1 MKILFISPTFSGV
14 GGIGAHAFRLSQKL
28 GQEGYDVELMDV
40 PHIPIKNL
48 KNPSFSV
55 FGTLKALSNSKTYD
69 VVHAWNVPSAFI
81 MKHIKAKKKILSVH
95 GIYSQ
100 QVKMLHSK
108 LTGSIIGSKE
118 SEVLDWADVLTTDSK
133 SVQLEYK
140 KKLGKDF
147 EYIPAP
153 LDPKRFTD
161 IPDVKKIQKQVVYLG
176 RDSFEKGIDI
186 LKKIE
191 PNIDGSVKY
200 CTSLEWHK
208 AMEVLKSSQV
218 LVLPS
223 RIESVPQSILEAFYL
238 KIPVIATNVGGVH
251 ELVSN
256 NKTGLLVTPNN
267 SKELLEKI
275 NYLLNDIDLC
285 NRLANNAHEFV
296 LKNFSWEV
304 LLPKYIKLYG
314 NL

>member
-1 MKILFISPTFSGV
+1 MKILFISPTFSGA

-28 GQEGYDVELMDV
+28 SQEGYDVELMDV

-256 NKTGLLVTPNN
+256 NKTGLLVAPNN

-275 NYLLNDIDLC
+275 NYLLNDIELC
-285 NRLANNAHEFV
+285 NRLANNAYEFV
-296 LKNFSWEV
+296 MKNFSWEV
-304 LLPKYIKLYG
+304 LLPKYIELYE
-314 NL
+314 N

>member
-14 GGIGAHAFRLSQKL
+14 GGIGPHAFRLSQKL
-28 GQEGYDVELMDV
+28 SQEGYDVELMDV

-186 LKKIE
+186 LKKID

-238 KIPVIATNVGGVH
+238 KIPVIATDVGGVH

-256 NKTGLLVTPNN
+256 NKTGLLVAPNN

-296 LKNFSWEV
+296 MKNFSWEV
-304 LLPKYIKLYG
+304 LLPKYLKLYE
-314 NL
+314 N

>member
-1 MKILFISPTFSGV
+1 MKILFISPTFSGA

-28 GQEGYDVELMDV
+28 SQEGYDVELMDV

-108 LTGSIIGSKE
+108 LIGSIIGSKE

-153 LDPKRFTD
+153 LDPKRFTN
-161 IPDVKKIQKQVVYLG
+161 IPDVKKNQKQVVYLG

-186 LKKIE
+186 LEKIE
-191 PNIDGSVKY
+191 SNIDGSVKY

-296 LKNFSWEV
+296 MKNFSWEV
-304 LLPKYIKLYG
+304 LLPKYVKLYE
-314 NL
+314 N

>member
-1 MKILFISPTFSGV
+1 MKILFISPTFSGA

-28 GQEGYDVELMDV
+28 SQEGYDVELMDV

-133 SVQLEYK
+133 FVQLEYK

-153 LDPKRFTD
+153 LDPKRFTN
-161 IPDVKKIQKQVVYLG
+161 IPDVKKNQKQVVYLG

-186 LKKIE
+186 LEKIE
-191 PNIDGSVKY
+191 SNIDGSVKY

-296 LKNFSWEV
+296 MKNFSWEV
-304 LLPKYIKLYG
+304 LLPKYLKLYE
-314 NL
+314 N

>member
-1 MKILFISPTFSGV
+1 MKILFISPTFSGA
-14 GGIGAHAFRLSQKL
+14 GGIGPHAFRLSQKL
-28 GQEGYDVELMDV
+28 SEEGYDIELMDV
-40 PHIPIKNL
+40 PRIPIKNL
-48 KNPSFSV
+48 KNPSYSV

-81 MKHIKAKKKILSVH
+81 MKHIRAKKKILSVH
-95 GIYSQ
+95 GVYSQ

-153 LDPKRFTD
+153 LDPKRFTN
-161 IPDVKKIQKQVVYLG
+161 IPDVKKNQKQVVYLG

-186 LKKIE
+186 LEKIE
-191 PNIDGSVKY
+191 SNIDGSVKY

-238 KIPVIATNVGGVH
+238 KIPVIATDVGGVH
-251 ELVSN
+251 EIVSN

-267 SKELLEKI
+267 SKELLENI

-296 LKNFSWEV
+296 MKNFSWEV
-304 LLPKYIKLYG
+304 LLPKYLKLYE
-314 NL
+314 N

>member
-28 GQEGYDVELMDV
+28 SEEGYDVELMDV

-55 FGTLKALSNSKTYD
+55 FGTLKALFNSKTYD

-296 LKNFSWEV
+296 MKNFSWEV
-304 LLPKYIKLYG
+304 LLPKYLKLYE
-314 NL
+314 N

>member
-1 MKILFISPTFSGV
+1 MKILFISPTFSGA

-28 GQEGYDVELMDV
+28 SQEGYDVELMDV

-81 MKHIKAKKKILSVH
+81 MKHVKAKKKILSVH

-153 LDPKRFTD
+153 LDPKRFTN
-161 IPDVKKIQKQVVYLG
+161 IPDVKKNQKQVVYLG

-186 LKKIE
+186 LEKIE
-191 PNIDGSVKY
+191 SNIDGSVKY

-296 LKNFSWEV
+296 MKNFSWEV
-304 LLPKYIKLYG
+304 LLPKYVKLYE
-314 NL
+314 N

>member
-28 GQEGYDVELMDV
+28 SEEGYDVELMDV

-69 VVHAWNVPSAFI
+69 VVHAWSVPSAFI
-81 MKHIKAKKKILSVH
+81 MKHIRAKKKILSVH
-95 GIYSQ
+95 GVYSQ

-108 LTGSIIGSKE
+108 LTGSIVGSKE

-176 RDSFEKGIDI
+176 RDSFEKGIDV
-186 LKKIE
+186 LEKIE
-191 PNIDGSVKY
+191 PNIDGSIKY

-251 ELVSN
+251 ELVNN
-256 NKTGLLVTPNN
+256 NKTGLLVTPND

-285 NRLANNAHEFV
+285 SRLANNAHEFV
-296 LKNFSWEV
+296 MKNFSWEV
-304 LLPKYIKLYG
+304 ILPKYVKLYE
-314 NL
+314 N

>member
-1 MKILFISPTFSGV
+1 MKILFISPTFSGA

-28 GQEGYDVELMDV
+28 SQEGYDVELMDV

-238 KIPVIATNVGGVH
+238 KIPVIATDVGGVH
-251 ELVSN
+251 EIVSN

-267 SKELLEKI
+267 SKELLENI

-296 LKNFSWEV
+296 MKNFSWEV
-304 LLPKYIKLYG
+304 LLPKYLKLYE
-314 NL
+314 N

>member
-1 MKILFISPTFSGV
+1 MKVLFISPTFSGA

-28 GQEGYDVELMDV
+28 SQEGYDIELMDV

-81 MKHIKAKKKILSVH
+81 MKHVKAKKKILSVH

-238 KIPVIATNVGGVH
+238 KIPVIATDVGGVH
-251 ELVSN
+251 EIISN

-267 SKELLEKI
+267 SKELLENI

-296 LKNFSWEV
+296 MKNFSWEV
-304 LLPKYIKLYG
+304 LLPKYLKLYE
-314 NL
+314 N

>member
-1 MKILFISPTFSGV
+1 MKILFISPTFSGA
-14 GGIGAHAFRLSQKL
+14 GGIGPHASRLAQKL
-28 GQEGYDVELMDV
+28 GQEGHDVELMDV

-48 KNPSFSV
+48 KNPSFSI
-55 FGTLKALSNSKTYD
+55 FGTFKALANSKTYD

-95 GIYSQ
+95 GVYSQ

-108 LTGSIIGSKE
+108 LTSNIVTSKE
-118 SEVLDWADVLTTDSK
+118 NQVLDYADVLTTDSK
-133 SVQLEYK
+133 TVQLEYK
-140 KKLGKDF
+140 KKLGKNF

-153 LDPKRFTD
+153 LDPKRFVD
-161 IPDVKKIQKQVVYLG
+161 IPDMKKNLKQVVYLG

-191 PNIDGSVKY
+191 PNIDGNVKY

-208 AMEVLKSSQV
+208 AMEILKSSQI

-238 KIPVIATNVGGVH
+238 KIPVIATDVGGVH

-256 NKTGLLVTPNN
+256 DKTGLLVTPNN
-267 SKELLEKI
+267 SKELLEKV
-275 NYLLNDIDLC
+275 NYLLNDIELC

-304 LLPKYIKLYG
+304 LLPKYIELYE
-314 NL
+314 N

>member
-1 MKILFISPTFSGV
+1 MKILFISPTFSGA

-28 GQEGYDVELMDV
+28 SQEGYDIELMDV

-153 LDPKRFTD
+153 LDPKRFTN
-161 IPDVKKIQKQVVYLG
+161 IPDVKKNQKQVVYLG

-186 LKKIE
+186 LEKIE
-191 PNIDGSVKY
+191 SNIDGSVKY

-208 AMEVLKSSQV
+208 AMEVLKSAQV

-275 NYLLNDIDLC
+275 NYLLNDIELC
-285 NRLANNAHEFV
+285 NRLANNAYEFV
-296 LKNFSWEV
+296 MKNFSWEV
-304 LLPKYIKLYG
+304 LLPKYVKLYE
-314 NL
+314 N

>member
-1 MKILFISPTFSGV
+1 MKILFISPTFSGA

-28 GQEGYDVELMDV
+28 SEEGYDVELMDV

-147 EYIPAP
+147 AYIPAP
-153 LDPKRFTD
+153 LDPKRFTN
-161 IPDVKKIQKQVVYLG
+161 IPDVKKNQKQVVYLG

-186 LKKIE
+186 LEKIE
-191 PNIDGSVKY
+191 SNIDGSVKY

-296 LKNFSWEV
+296 MKNFSWEV
-304 LLPKYIKLYG
+304 LLPKYIKLYE
-314 NL
+314 N

>member
-1 MKILFISPTFSGV
+1 MKILFISPTFSGA

-28 GQEGYDVELMDV
+28 SQEGYDVELMDV

-108 LTGSIIGSKE
+108 LMGSIIGSKE

-133 SVQLEYK
+133 FVQLEYK

-296 LKNFSWEV
+296 MKNFSWEV
-304 LLPKYIKLYG
+304 LLPKYLKLYE
-314 NL
+314 N

>member
-28 GQEGYDVELMDV
+28 SQEGYDIELMDV

-238 KIPVIATNVGGVH
+238 KIPVIATDVGGVH
-251 ELVSN
+251 EIVSN

-267 SKELLEKI
+267 SKELLENI

-296 LKNFSWEV
+296 MKNFSWEV
-304 LLPKYIKLYG
+304 LLPKYLKLYE
-314 NL
+314 N

>member
-28 GQEGYDVELMDV
+28 SQEGYDIELMDV

-153 LDPKRFTD
+153 LDPKRFTN

-238 KIPVIATNVGGVH
+238 KIPVIATDVGGVH
-251 ELVSN
+251 EIVSN

-267 SKELLEKI
+267 SKELLENI

-296 LKNFSWEV
+296 MKNFSWEV
-304 LLPKYIKLYG
+304 LLPKYLKLYE
-314 NL
+314 N

>member
-1 MKILFISPTFSGV
+1 MKILFISPTFSGA

-28 GQEGYDVELMDV
+28 SQEGYDIELMDV

-100 QVKMLHSK
+100 QVKLLHSK

-153 LDPKRFTD
+153 LDPKRFTN
-161 IPDVKKIQKQVVYLG
+161 IPDVKKNQKQVVYLG

-186 LKKIE
+186 LEKIE
-191 PNIDGSVKY
+191 SNIDGSVKY

-296 LKNFSWEV
+296 MKNFSWEV
-304 LLPKYIKLYG
+304 LLPKYLKLYE
-314 NL
+314 N

>member
-1 MKILFISPTFSGV
+1 MKILFISPTFSGA
-14 GGIGAHAFRLSQKL
+14 GGIGPHAFRLSQKL
-28 GQEGYDVELMDV
+28 SQEGYDIELMDV

-81 MKHIKAKKKILSVH
+81 MKHIRAKKKILSVH

-108 LTGSIIGSKE
+108 LTGSIVGSKE

-296 LKNFSWEV
+296 MKNFSWEV
-304 LLPKYIKLYG
+304 LLPKYLKLYE
-314 NL
+314 N

>member
-28 GQEGYDVELMDV
+28 SQEGYDIELMDV

-238 KIPVIATNVGGVH
+238 KIPVIATDVGGVH
-251 ELVSN
+251 EIVSN

-296 LKNFSWEV
+296 MKNFSWEV
-304 LLPKYIKLYG
+304 LLPKYLKLYE
-314 NL
+314 N

>member
-28 GQEGYDVELMDV
+28 IEEGYDVELMDV

-69 VVHAWNVPSAFI
+69 VVHAWNVPSALI
-81 MKHIKAKKKILSVH
+81 MKRIKAKKKILSVH
-95 GIYSQ
+95 GVYSQ

-108 LTGSIIGSKE
+108 LTSSIISSKE
-118 SEVLDWADVLTTDSK
+118 RQVLDYADVLTTDSK
-133 SVQLEYK
+133 AVQLEYK
-140 KKLGKDF
+140 EKLGKDF

-161 IPDVKKIQKQVVYLG
+161 IPDTKKNHKQVVYLG

-186 LKKIE
+186 LKEIE
-191 PNIDGSVKY
+191 PNIDGNVKY

-238 KIPVIATNVGGVH
+238 KIPVIATDVGGVH

-256 NKTGLLVTPNN
+256 NKTGLLVAPNN

-275 NYLLNDIDLC
+275 NYLLNDIELC
-285 NRLANNAHEFV
+285 NRLANNAYEFV
-296 LKNFSWEV
+296 MKNFSWEV
-304 LLPKYIKLYG
+304 LLPKYIELYE
-314 NL
+314 N

>member
-28 GQEGYDVELMDV
+28 SQEGYDIELMDV

-238 KIPVIATNVGGVH
+238 KIPVIATDVGGVH

-296 LKNFSWEV
+296 MKNFSWEV
-304 LLPKYIKLYG
+304 LLPKYVKLYE
-314 NL
+314 N

>member
-1 MKILFISPTFSGV
+1 MKILFISPTFSGA

-28 GQEGYDVELMDV
+28 SEEGYDVELMDV

-153 LDPKRFTD
+153 LDPKRFTN
-161 IPDVKKIQKQVVYLG
+161 IPDVKKNQKQVVYLG
-176 RDSFEKGIDI
+176 RDSFEKGIDV
-186 LKKIE
+186 LEKIE
-191 PNIDGSVKY
+191 SNIDGR
-200 CTSLEWHK
+200 C
-208 AMEVLKSSQV
+208 
-218 LVLPS
+218 
-223 RIESVPQSILEAFYL
+223 
-238 KIPVIATNVGGVH
+238 
-251 ELVSN
+251 
-256 NKTGLLVTPNN
+256 
-267 SKELLEKI
+267 
-275 NYLLNDIDLC
+275 
-285 NRLANNAHEFV
+285 
-296 LKNFSWEV
+296 
-304 LLPKYIKLYG
+304 
-314 NL
+314 

>member
-1 MKILFISPTFSGV
+1 MKILFISPTFSGA
-14 GGIGAHAFRLSQKL
+14 GGIGPHAFRLSQKL
-28 GQEGYDVELMDV
+28 SEEGYDIELMDV
-40 PHIPIKNL
+40 PRIPIKNL

-81 MKHIKAKKKILSVH
+81 MKHVKAKKKILSVH
-95 GIYSQ
+95 GVYSQ

-108 LTGSIIGSKE
+108 LTGSIVNAKE
-118 SEVLDWADVLTTDSK
+118 SQVLDWADVLTTDSK
-133 SVQLEYK
+133 TVQLEYK

-153 LDPKRFTD
+153 LDPKRFTN
-161 IPDVKKIQKQVVYLG
+161 IPDVKKNQKQVVYLG

-186 LKKIE
+186 LEKIE
-191 PNIDGSVKY
+191 PDIDGSVKY
-200 CTSLEWHK
+200 CTSLEWNK
-208 AMEVLKSSQV
+208 AMEVLKSSQI

-238 KIPVIATNVGGVH
+238 KVPVVATNVGGVH

-267 SKELLEKI
+267 SSELLEKI
-275 NYLLNDIDLC
+275 NYLLNDIELC

-296 LKNFSWEV
+296 MKNFSWEV
-304 LLPKYIKLYG
+304 LLPKYIKLYE
-314 NL
+314 N

>member
-1 MKILFISPTFSGV
+1 MKILFISPTFSGA

-28 GQEGYDVELMDV
+28 SQEGYDIELMDV

-153 LDPKRFTD
+153 LDPKRFTN
-161 IPDVKKIQKQVVYLG
+161 IPDVKKNQKQVVYLG

-186 LKKIE
+186 LEKIE
-191 PNIDGSVKY
+191 SNIDGSVKY

-296 LKNFSWEV
+296 MKNFSWEV
-304 LLPKYIKLYG
+304 LLPKYVKLYE
-314 NL
+314 N

>member
-1 MKILFISPTFSGV
+1 MKILFISPTFSGA

-28 GQEGYDVELMDV
+28 SQEGYDIELMDV

-95 GIYSQ
+95 GVYSQ

-108 LTGSIIGSKE
+108 LTGSIVGSKE

-238 KIPVIATNVGGVH
+238 KIPVIATDVGGVH
-251 ELVSN
+251 EIVSN

-275 NYLLNDIDLC
+275 NYLLNDIELC
-285 NRLANNAHEFV
+285 NRLANNAYEFV
-296 LKNFSWEV
+296 MKNFSWEV
-304 LLPKYIKLYG
+304 LLPKYIELYE
-314 NL
+314 N

>member
-1 MKILFISPTFSGV
+1 MKILFISPTFSGA

-28 GQEGYDVELMDV
+28 SEEGYDVELMDV

-238 KIPVIATNVGGVH
+238 KIPVIATDVGGVH
-251 ELVSN
+251 EIVSN

-267 SKELLEKI
+267 SKELLENI

-296 LKNFSWEV
+296 MKNFSWEV
-304 LLPKYIKLYG
+304 LLPKYLKLYE
-314 NL
+314 N

>member
-28 GQEGYDVELMDV
+28 SQEGYDIELMDV

-153 LDPKRFTD
+153 LDPKRFTN
-161 IPDVKKIQKQVVYLG
+161 IPDVKKNQKQVVYLG

-186 LKKIE
+186 LEKIE
-191 PNIDGSVKY
+191 SNIDGSVKY

-256 NKTGLLVTPNN
+256 NKTGLLVTPND

-285 NRLANNAHEFV
+285 SRLANNAHEFV
-296 LKNFSWEV
+296 MKNFSWEV
-304 LLPKYIKLYG
+304 LLPKYLKLYE
-314 NL
+314 N

>member
-1 MKILFISPTFSGV
+1 MKILFISPTFSGA

-28 GQEGYDVELMDV
+28 SQEGYDIELMDV

-153 LDPKRFTD
+153 LDPKRFTN
-161 IPDVKKIQKQVVYLG
+161 IPDVKKNQKQVVYLG
-176 RDSFEKGIDI
+176 RDSFEKGIDV
-186 LKKIE
+186 LEKIE
-191 PNIDGSVKY
+191 PNIDGSIKY

-296 LKNFSWEV
+296 MKNFSWEV
-304 LLPKYIKLYG
+304 LLPKYVKLYE
-314 NL
+314 N

>member
-81 MKHIKAKKKILSVH
+81 MKHIRAKKKILSVH
-95 GIYSQ
+95 GVYSQ

-108 LTGSIIGSKE
+108 LTGSIVGSKE

-296 LKNFSWEV
+296 MKNFSWEV
-304 LLPKYIKLYG
+304 LLPKYLKLYE
-314 NL
+314 N

>member
-1 MKILFISPTFSGV
+1 MKILFISPTFSGA
-14 GGIGAHAFRLSQKL
+14 GGIGPHASRLAQKL
-28 GQEGYDVELMDV
+28 GQEGHDVELMDV

-48 KNPSFSV
+48 KNPSFSI
-55 FGTLKALSNSKTYD
+55 FGTFKALANSKTYD

-95 GIYSQ
+95 GVYSQ

-108 LTGSIIGSKE
+108 LTSNIVTSKE
-118 SEVLDWADVLTTDSK
+118 NQVLDYADVLTTDSK
-133 SVQLEYK
+133 TVQLEYK
-140 KKLGKDF
+140 KKLGKNF

-153 LDPKRFTD
+153 LDPKRFVD
-161 IPDVKKIQKQVVYLG
+161 IPDMKKNLKQVVYLG

-191 PNIDGSVKY
+191 PNIDGNVKY

-208 AMEVLKSSQV
+208 AMEILKSSQI

-238 KIPVIATNVGGVH
+238 KIPVIATDVGGVH
-251 ELVSN
+251 ELVSDD
-256 NKTGLLVTPNN
+256 KTGLLVTPNN
-267 SKELLEKI
+267 SKELLEKV
-275 NYLLNDIDLC
+275 NYLLSDIELC

-304 LLPKYIKLYG
+304 LLPKYIELYE
-314 NL
+314 N

>member
-1 MKILFISPTFSGV
+1 MKILFISPTFSGA
-14 GGIGAHAFRLSQKL
+14 GGIGPHASRLAQKL
-28 GQEGYDVELMDV
+28 GQEGHDVELMDV

-48 KNPSFSV
+48 KNPSFSI
-55 FGTLKALSNSKTYD
+55 FGTFKALANSKTYD

-95 GIYSQ
+95 GVYSQ

-108 LTGSIIGSKE
+108 LTSNIVTSKE
-118 SEVLDWADVLTTDSK
+118 NQVLDYADVLTTDSK
-133 SVQLEYK
+133 TVQLEYK
-140 KKLGKDF
+140 KKLGKNF

-153 LDPKRFTD
+153 LDPKRFVD
-161 IPDVKKIQKQVVYLG
+161 IPDMKKNLKQVVYLG

-191 PNIDGSVKY
+191 PNIDGNVKY

-208 AMEVLKSSQV
+208 AMEVLKSSQI

-238 KIPVIATNVGGVH
+238 KIPVIATDVGGVH
-251 ELVSN
+251 ELVSDD
-256 NKTGLLVTPNN
+256 KTGLLVTPNN
-267 SKELLEKI
+267 SKELLEKV
-275 NYLLNDIDLC
+275 NYLLNDIELC

-296 LKNFSWEV
+296 MKNFSWEV
-304 LLPKYIKLYG
+304 LLPKYIELYE
-314 NL
+314 N

>member
-14 GGIGAHAFRLSQKL
+14 GGIGPHAFRLSQKL
-28 GQEGYDVELMDV
+28 SEEGYDVELMDV

-81 MKHIKAKKKILSVH
+81 MKHIRAKKKILSVH
-95 GIYSQ
+95 GVYSQ

-108 LTGSIIGSKE
+108 LTGSIVGSKE

-176 RDSFEKGIDI
+176 RDSFEKGIDV
-186 LKKIE
+186 LEKIE
-191 PNIDGSVKY
+191 PNIDGSIKY

-251 ELVSN
+251 ELVNN
-256 NKTGLLVTPNN
+256 NKTGLLVTPND

-285 NRLANNAHEFV
+285 SRLANNAHEFV
-296 LKNFSWEV
+296 MKNFSWEV
-304 LLPKYIKLYG
+304 LLPKYLKLYE
-314 NL
+314 N

>member
-1 MKILFISPTFSGV
+1 MKILFISPTFSGA

-28 GQEGYDVELMDV
+28 SQEGYDVELMDV

-161 IPDVKKIQKQVVYLG
+161 IPDVKKNQKQVVYLG

-186 LKKIE
+186 LEKIE
-191 PNIDGSVKY
+191 SNIDGSVKY

-296 LKNFSWEV
+296 MKNFSWEV
-304 LLPKYIKLYG
+304 LLPKYLKLYE
-314 NL
+314 N

>member
-40 PHIPIKNL
+40 PYIPIKNL

-153 LDPKRFTD
+153 LDPKRFTN
-161 IPDVKKIQKQVVYLG
+161 IPDVKKNQKQVVYLG

-186 LKKIE
+186 LEKIE
-191 PNIDGSVKY
+191 SNIDGSVKY

-238 KIPVIATNVGGVH
+238 KIPVIATDVGGVH
-251 ELVSN
+251 EIVSN

-267 SKELLEKI
+267 SKELLENI

-296 LKNFSWEV
+296 MKNFSWEV
-304 LLPKYIKLYG
+304 LLPKYIELYE
-314 NL
+314 N

>member
-1 MKILFISPTFSGV
+1 MKILFISPTFSGA

-28 GQEGYDVELMDV
+28 SEEGYDVELMDV

-55 FGTLKALSNSKTYD
+55 FGTLKALFNSKTYD

-267 SKELLEKI
+267 SKELLENI

-296 LKNFSWEV
+296 MKNFSWEV
-304 LLPKYIKLYG
+304 LLPKYLKLYE
-314 NL
+314 N